1 MSRSNTNH
9 IAVKALTAMPYFAEL
24 DPATLETVAQTAI
37 RRDYKAGQIVS
48 WAGEPCAG
56 LCVVQEGW
64 LKVIKLSA
72 DGREQVLR
80 IVVAGET
87 FGEVSVFA
95 SGPNP
100 ATVVALEPSIVL
112 IIQRAVMLRLLDRCP
127 GIARHI
133 LQNMAERVLHLV
145 TLVEDLSL
153 RTVEARLA
161 RLLLERADEGTLHR
175 RRWATQAEMAAR
187 LGTVLVVL
195 NRALNDLAAEGLIEV
210 KRHQIRIVDREEL
223 AARAMLNE

>member
-1 MSRSNTNH
+1 MPRSNPDH
-9 IAVKALTAMPYFAEL
+9 IAAKTLTAVPYFAEL
-24 DPATLETVAQTAI
+24 DPATLETIAQAAI
-37 RRDYKAGQIVS
+37 RRDYQAGQVVF

-56 LCVVQEGW
+56 LHVVQDGW
-64 LKVIKLSA
+64 FKVIKLSA

-80 IVVAGET
+80 IVGAGET
-87 FGEVSVFA
+87 FAEISVFA
-95 SGPNP
+95 DKPNP
-100 ATVVALEPSIVL
+100 ATVIALEPSTVL
-112 IIQRAVMLRLLDRCP
+112 VVRRDAMLQLLDRRP

-161 RLLLERADEGTLHR
+161 RLLLERATEGTLHR
-175 RRWATQAEMAAR
+175 YRWATQTEMAAR

-195 NRALNDLAAEGLIEV
+195 NRALHNLTAKGLIEV
-210 KRHQIRIVDREEL
+210 QRHQIKIIDREGLE
-223 AARAMLNE
+223 AQAMLNE